1 MDNFNFYSPTEFVF
15 GKDRENECGELV
27 KKYGGTKVLIHY
39 GGGSA
44 VRSGLI
50 DRVKASLDAAGIAHV
65 ELGGVKPNPRDTL
78 IYKGIEMVRANGV
91 DFILAVGG
99 GSTIDSSKGIAV
111 GALYDGDFW
120 DFYAKKLPVTKALP
134 IGVVQTIAAAG
145 SEGSGD
151 SVVTKEDGMLKR
163 DIGSDVIRPKFA
175 VQNPALLCTLPAYQ
189 TACGITDIM
198 AHVFER
204 YFTNT
209 LEVETTDRLCEALLI
224 TMLKE
229 GPRVMADSANYQ
241 ARANIMW
248 AGTVAHNGLVGCG
261 RSQDWNSH
269 AIEHELSG
277 LYDCAHGAGLA
288 VIMPAWMEY
297 VVDHNV
303 MRFAQMAT
311 RVFGCQ
317 MNFENPKA
325 TALEGI
331 RAFRRFLHSIG
342 MPINFA
348 ELGAKEEDI
357 PKLVEKLNPG
367 DGWGFVPL
375 KAKDVTAIYTIAA
388 QATLESF
395 WNHFR
400 YEKKRSPSG
409 SASCNM
415 FSNYR
420 RAMSPL
426 ATSLSRSL
434 LWALLTS
441 SSVSVRSMAW

>member
-50 DRVKASLDAAGIAHV
+50 DRVKASLDAVGVPHV
-65 ELGGVKPNPRDTL
+65 ELGGVKPNPHDSL
-78 IYKGIEMVRANGV
+78 VYKGIEIVRENGI

-99 GSTIDSSKGIAV
+99 GSTIDSSKAIAMGV
-111 GALYDGDFW
+111 PYKGDFW
-120 DFYAKKLPVTKALP
+120 DFYEGKASAAAALP

-163 DIGSDVIRPKFA
+163 GASSEYIRPKFA

-209 LEVETTDRLCEALLI
+209 LEVEITDRLCEAVLL
-224 TMLKE
+224 TMVKE
-229 GPRVMADSANYQ
+229 GPRAIADPTNYQ
-241 ARANIMW
+241 VRANIMW
-248 AGTVAHNGLVGCG
+248 AGTVAHNGVVGCG

-269 AIEHELSG
+269 AIEHELSA

-311 RVFGCQ
+311 RVFGCE
-317 MNFENPKA
+317 MNFENPKS

-331 RAFRRFLHSIG
+331 KAFRRFLHSIG

-357 PKLVEKLNPG
+357 PKMVEKLNPG

-375 KAKDVTAIYTIAA
+375 KAKDVTEIYKIAA
-388 QATLESF
+388 HATLE
-395 WNHFR
+395 
-400 YEKKRSPSG
+400 
-409 SASCNM
+409 
-415 FSNYR
+415 
-420 RAMSPL
+420 
-426 ATSLSRSL
+426 
-434 LWALLTS
+434 
-441 SSVSVRSMAW
+441 